1 MCEDVFNNWQP
12 KEAHLA
18 NLLKFAAHPPLA
30 PPPLNYI
37 ESVPNP
43 WGFLFELQNHIN
55 IHFDF

>member
-30 PPPLNYI
+30 APPSQLHRECAEPLGL
-37 ESVPNP
+37 S
-43 WGFLFELQNHIN
+43 F
-55 IHFDF
+55 